1 MVQNI
6 RKAREKLPKK
16 EEKPHQFKLNDMV
29 LVKDPDAA
37 VFEPRYQPNFRVTAI
52 FGNNRI
58 EVQDER
64 GHKSVRRSVHV
75 KYIDPSEKVEKQLPS
90 EQVVK
95 NYGRSSKLLLAEKD
109 ILDLHFDIKD
119 KKEKGH
125 SSEQTEVMEIIDV
138 TTGEMTPLN
147 IDFQEH
153 SRNSLENAA
162 GEELQLVGEQRSQKQ
177 ALDSELHSKV
187 SEYREHSQK
196 SRDNG
201 KPTAAEMARKL
212 MKWTLSRNKHLQH
225 SECREDSQNSRI
237 KQPGLE
243 EATANDGDAEPTAA
257 SSDFSKHSQN
267 SLSNGEPKVDQGE
280 AKVTF
285 GDHDGQC
292 LVTVSEFR
300 ELSPNSRVET
310 EGSEDRQNKHHIM
323 PVCSGEPSEYSRDS
337 LGVGNNVSVPR
348 FSWFKS
354 MSQIVGL
361 TATWQDK
368 EEGNPTAAGTAS
380 NAKVNTNPV
389 RTEFN
394 FFL

>member
-1 MVQNI
+1 M
-6 RKAREKLPKK
+6 
-16 EEKPHQFKLNDMV
+16 
-29 LVKDPDAA
+29 
-37 VFEPRYQPNFRVTAI
+37 
-52 FGNNRI
+52 
-58 EVQDER
+58 
-64 GHKSVRRSVHV
+64 
-75 KYIDPSEKVEKQLPS
+75 
-90 EQVVK
+90 
-95 NYGRSSKLLLAEKD
+95 
-109 ILDLHFDIKD
+109 
-119 KKEKGH
+119 
-125 SSEQTEVMEIIDV
+125 
-138 TTGEMTPLN
+138 
-147 IDFQEH
+147 
-153 SRNSLENAA
+153 
-162 GEELQLVGEQRSQKQ
+162 GEQRSQKQ

-201 KPTAAEMARKL
+201 KPTAAETARKL
-212 MKWTLSRNKHLQH
+212 VKQTLSRNTHPQH
-225 SECREDSQNSRI
+225 SECREHSQNSRI

-243 EATANDGDAEPTAA
+243 EATANNEDAEPTAA

-267 SLSNGEPKVDQGE
+267 SLSNGEPKVDPGE

-285 GDHDGQC
+285 GDRDGQC

-300 ELSPNSRVET
+300 ELSPNSWVET
-310 EGSEDRQNKHHIM
+310 EGSEDRQKKHHIT
-323 PVCSGEPSEYSRDS
+323 PVCSGEPSEYSRDL

-368 EEGNPTAAGTAS
+368 VEGNPTAAGTAS

>member
-1 MVQNI
+1 
-6 RKAREKLPKK
+6 
-16 EEKPHQFKLNDMV
+16 MV

-58 EVQDER
+58 EVQDEL
-64 GHKSVRRSVHV
+64 GHKSVRRSAHV
-75 KYIDPSEKVEKQLPS
+75 KYIDPSEKVEKQLLS

-109 ILDLHFDIKD
+109 IPDLYFDIKD
-119 KKEKGH
+119 NKEKGD

-138 TTGEMTPLN
+138 TTGGVTPLN
-147 IDFQEH
+147 IDFREH

-177 ALDSELHSKV
+177 TLDLELHSKV
-187 SEYREHSQK
+187 SECREHSQK

-201 KPTAAEMARKL
+201 KPTAAETAKKL
-212 MKWTLSRNKHLQH
+212 VKQMLNRNTHPQH
-225 SECREDSQNSRI
+225 SECREHSQNSRI

-243 EATANDGDAEPTAA
+243 DVTANNEDAEPTAA
-257 SSDFSKHSQN
+257 SSDFSKHYQN
-267 SLSNGEPKVDQGE
+267 SLSKGEPKVDPGE
-280 AKVTF
+280 PKVTF
-285 GDHDGQC
+285 GDRDGQC

-300 ELSPNSRVET
+300 ELSPNSWVET
-310 EGSEDRQNKHHIM
+310 ESSEDRKKKHDIM
-323 PVCSGEPSEYSRDS
+323 HVCSGEPSEYSRDL
-337 LGVGNNVSVPR
+337 LGVGNNVSVPH
-348 FSWFKS
+348 FSWFKN

-368 EEGNPTAAGTAS
+368 VEGNPTAAGTAS

-389 RTEFN
+389 HTEFN